1 MRIEEQQLQFRGHQ
15 LHRLILHPESSSTRT
30 LIFFHG
36 QGDFIDRYPP
46 VMEAFTSR
54 GLTCVLTELPG
65 HGRSSG
71 MRGHVPSLTFVDLL
85 FEKTLKETDGPHSIA
100 GHSMGGMLAL
110 RAFLKSPQRFQ
121 FAWFSSPL
129 LEPARRGHPLMK
141 IALPAVATLL
151 PWITWS
157 TGVKADDCRTVGS
170 DEPREDSEAAPL
182 YHSKISLGWAQEL
195 IAMGRELE
203 STMLTLPSQPPTLF
217 TQGSADSICPAKILK
232 QRLDK
237 LPTGQV
243 AYQEIE
249 GALHEP
255 FAGESAPEF
264 EGILKAFA
272 QKVS

>member
-1 MRIEEQQLQFRGHQ
+1 MRIEEQQLEFRGHH
-15 LHRLILHPESSSTRT
+15 LHRLILHPEGLPKGN

-46 VMEAFTSR
+46 VLEAFTHH
-54 GLTCVLTELPG
+54 GLTCVLTDLPG

-71 MRGHVPSLTFVDLL
+71 MRGHVPSSEFVDAL
-85 FEKTLKETDGPHSIA
+85 FEKTLCETVGPHSIA

-110 RAFLKSPQRFQ
+110 RAFLKSPQRFK

-129 LEPARRGHPLMK
+129 LEPSRQGHPLIK
-141 IALPAVATLL
+141 ITLPVIASLF

-157 TGVKADDCRTVGS
+157 TGVKADDCRTGGS

-182 YHSKISLGWAQEL
+182 YHSKISLGWAKEL
-195 IAMGRELE
+195 IAVGKELE
-203 STMLTLPSQPPTLF
+203 NTMLSLPSQPPILF
-217 TQGSADSICPAKILK
+217 SQGSADSICPAEILK
-232 QRLDK
+232 QRLEK
-237 LPTGQV
+237 LPIDQV
-243 AYQEIE
+243 SYQEIE

-255 FAGESAPEF
+255 FAGESAEEF
-264 EGILKAFA
+264 EKILKAFA